1 MQIGAQM
8 RRTTIPHLNP
18 IFEHLKMQIE
28 MKWYISQSV
37 QQLWQ
42 ISTLKHNL
50 RWETGLLSTSRVAV
64 AERVVVNGAGGIGV
78 QAAEALEATARD
90 NSLTLGD
97 LLKTRSAPDAEVT
110 GCTLYTSLFVLM
122 KSAEIRC

>member
-1 MQIGAQM
+1 MNQNRSSLGIGPPLVQSGSRFAYQQSNLQNEMQIGAQM

-18 IFEHLKMQIE
+18 IFEHLKMQIK

-50 RWETGLLSTSRVAV
+50 R
-64 AERVVVNGAGGIGV
+64 
-78 QAAEALEATARD
+78 
-90 NSLTLGD
+90 
-97 LLKTRSAPDAEVT
+97 
-110 GCTLYTSLFVLM
+110 
-122 KSAEIRC
+122 